1 MIRRAAK
8 PGGASR
14 WGVGQ
19 IAADGGEVFFCYS
32 SGGLR
37 NSGDAAADAE
47 LAAWQ
52 AEHEGAPVAH
62 IDVCR
67 ADGSG
72 RRRLAEFPALDD
84 SEAGTLQ
91 MWAADDRSLYV
102 TVRLTNDPADSGDDT
117 RALYAVDRRSG
128 ACTELA
134 PNVDTPVFVSG
145 RGLYLFEY
153 ELEGEGTADV
163 RDKGV
168 QVRRLDADT
177 GAWSDGVHHENSWGP
192 ASPQGLSSGGCYL
205 TAAGG
210 GARSLLRADTMNG
223 TLEVLDPDSGETLAT
238 VTGLPAAA
246 EGTHVDW
253 QCRELENWYAVQS
266 FELPWGGSEGVE
278 RLFLAP
284 RTGGAA
290 QEVKLYQYVSARG
303 TDPIYLYDEWNG
315 RLFCHAAYRE
325 TPATMLG
332 KDGVPYATSDIEDIY
347 ALLPVESALAGA
359 DDYTYFTNWP
369 GLAR

>member
-1 MIRRAAK
+1 M
-8 PGGASR
+8 
-14 WGVGQ
+14 GVGQ
-19 IAADGGEVFFCYS
+19 VAADGGEVFFCYS

-72 RRRLAEFPALDD
+72 RRRLVEFPALED

-177 GAWSDGVHHENSWGP
+177 CAWSDGVHHENSWGP

-210 GARSLLRADTMNG
+210 DARSLLRADTMNG

-303 TDPIYLYDEWNG
+303 ADPIYLYDEWNG

>member
-1 MIRRAAK
+1 M
-8 PGGASR
+8 
-14 WGVGQ
+14 
-19 IAADGGEVFFCYS
+19 
-32 SGGLR
+32 
-37 NSGDAAADAE
+37 
-47 LAAWQ
+47 
-52 AEHEGAPVAH
+52 
-62 IDVCR
+62 
-67 ADGSG
+67 
-72 RRRLAEFPALDD
+72 
-84 SEAGTLQ
+84 
-91 MWAADDRSLYV
+91 
-102 TVRLTNDPADSGDDT
+102 
-117 RALYAVDRRSG
+117 
-128 ACTELA
+128 
-134 PNVDTPVFVSG
+134 
-145 RGLYLFEY
+145 
-153 ELEGEGTADV
+153 
-163 RDKGV
+163 
-168 QVRRLDADT
+168 
-177 GAWSDGVHHENSWGP
+177 
-192 ASPQGLSSGGCYL
+192 
-205 TAAGG
+205 
-210 GARSLLRADTMNG
+210 
-223 TLEVLDPDSGETLAT
+223 
-238 VTGLPAAA
+238 
-246 EGTHVDW
+246 DW